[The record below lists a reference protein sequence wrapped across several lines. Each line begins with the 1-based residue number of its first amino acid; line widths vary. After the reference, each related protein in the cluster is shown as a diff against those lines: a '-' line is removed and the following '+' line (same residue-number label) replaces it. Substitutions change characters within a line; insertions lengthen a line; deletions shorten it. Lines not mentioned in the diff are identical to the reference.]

1 MGRKHDERLRLLQGE
16 GRARGVPA
24 RELCREDA
32 ADIREHMD
40 DCEDCTT
47 EHRVGVVLI
56 ETVRRAC
63 KETAPEELRGEIL
76 ARIRLEQS
84 TH

>member
-1 MGRKHDERLRLLQGE
+1 MSGCDCSKAKAELEEFLHGELRG
-16 GRARGVPA
+16 
-24 RELCREDA
+24 EDA
-32 ADIREHMD
+32 ADIREHME

-63 KETAPEELRGEIL
+63 KETAPEELRNEVL
-76 ARIRLEQS
+76 ARIRLEQA

>member
-1 MGRKHDERLRLLQGE
+1 MSGCDCSKAKAELEEFLHG
-16 GRARGVPA
+16 
-24 RELCREDA
+24 ELCREDA

-40 DCEDCTT
+40 GCEDCTT

-63 KETAPEELRGEIL
+63 KETAPEELRNEIL
-76 ARIRLEQS
+76 ARIRVEQA

>member
-1 MGRKHDERLRLLQGE
+1 MSGCDCSKAKAELEEFLHDELRH
-16 GRARGVPA
+16 
-24 RELCREDA
+24 EDA

-40 DCEDCTT
+40 NCEDCLT
-47 EHRVGVVLI
+47 EHRVGVVLM

-63 KETAPEELRGEIL
+63 RESAPEQLRDEVL
-76 ARIRLEQS
+76 ARLREVQS

>member
-1 MGRKHDERLRLLQGE
+1 MSGCDCSKAKAELEEFLHG
-16 GRARGVPA
+16 
-24 RELCREDA
+24 ELCREDA

-63 KETAPEELRGEIL
+63 KETAPDQLRSEIL
-76 ARIRLEQS
+76 ARIRVEQA